1 LETAHLKTECQ
12 TVASAIAIRR
22 VVSKP
27 KLLLRWGM
35 QRGYAVLTKSS
46 NHEII
51 QANLDLFDFEISD
64 DDMKAIDALD
74 KGEHVAWAATGVN
87 PQAI

>member
-1 LETAHLKTECQ
+1 
-12 TVASAIAIRR
+12 
-22 VVSKP
+22 
-27 KLLLRWGM
+27 M

-46 NHEII
+46 NPERI

-74 KGEHVAWAATGVN
+74 KGEHVTWAATGVN
-87 PQAI
+87 NPQAI

>member
-1 LETAHLKTECQ
+1 
-12 TVASAIAIRR
+12 
-22 VVSKP
+22 
-27 KLLLRWGM
+27 M
-35 QRGYAVLTKSS
+35 LTKSS